1 MAMLTVGEI
10 ERYGQEVY
18 DKATEHVDDLSPG
31 VLDVFRFTQAL
42 GGSIF
47 KCSGG
52 TKNYPRATVDPENGR
67 FLCKIPE
74 FQSRGRDRFSVA
86 HCLYHYLMGYV
97 SSGRTQLEFHE
108 CGNYGR
114 NDRVTEA
121 AANMFALA
129 LLMPQE
135 QFLEHQSIGMNY
147 SQLADYFRVPV
158 LFVSTRAGML
168 ESPQEFQGEL
178 EQYSSCE

>member
-1 MAMLTVGEI
+1 MAMLTVEKI
-10 ERYGQEVY
+10 DRYGQEVY
-18 DKATEHVDDLSPG
+18 DKATEHVGTLSSG

-52 TKNYPRATVDPENGR
+52 TKNYPRVTVDPEDGR

-74 FQSRGRDRFSVA
+74 FQSSGRDRFSVA

-97 SSGRTQLEFHE
+97 SSGRNQLEFHE

-158 LFVSTRAGML
+158 LFVATRAGML

>member
-1 MAMLTVGEI
+1 MAMLTVEKI
-10 ERYGQEVY
+10 DRYGQEVY

-31 VLDVFRFTQAL
+31 VLDVFRFTQTL

-52 TKNYPRATVDPENGR
+52 TKNCPRVTVDPEDGR
-67 FLCKIPE
+67 FLCRIPK
-74 FQSRGRDRFSVA
+74 FQSSDRDRFSVA

-97 SSGRTQLEFHE
+97 SSSRNPLEFHE
-108 CGNYGR
+108 CGDYGR
-114 NDRVTEA
+114 YDRATKA

-129 LLMPQE
+129 LLMPRQH
-135 QFLEHQSIGMNY
+135 FLECQSMGMNY

-158 LFVSTRAGML
+158 LFVAARAGMIK
-168 ESPQEFQGEL
+168 SPQKFQEEL
-178 EQYSSCE
+178 EQYGSCG